1 MLGSVHEYPVG
12 IHEQHLDVFGH
23 VNNAMYLTLFEEAR
37 WDLITRG
44 GYGLDEILRRKIGPV
59 ILEVTLKFQRELRN
73 RQRIVIRS
81 WTDSYT
87 GKVAHLT
94 QQMVDEQGQLCCEG
108 QFLFGLFDLVARK
121 LVAPTPE
128 WLNAVG
134 LTPAD
139 VVTGSP
145 KASGTR

>member
-44 GYGLDEILRRKIGPV
+44 GYGLDEILHRRIGPV
-59 ILEVTLKFQRELRN
+59 ILEVAVKFQRELRN

-81 WTDSYT
+81 WTDSYV
-87 GKVAHLT
+87 GKVARFT
-94 QQMVDEQGQLCCEG
+94 QQMVDEQGQICCDA
-108 QFLFGLFDLVARK
+108 QFAFGLFDLAARK
-121 LVAPTPE
+121 LILPTPE
-128 WLNAVG
+128 WLKAVG
-134 LTPAD
+134 LTAAD
-139 VVTGSP
+139 LATGSP
-145 KASGTR
+145 GA